1 MSRHRQWRAW
11 QFARRHRNQD
21 MLGSMT
27 SGNDD
32 DPEKLNAIGRWF
44 KRMGWKGELVKFIL
58 TLSILAILLFTHTL
72 LAFLILCGIVWFIKT
87 LFF

>member
-21 MLGSMT
+21 MLGSMM
-27 SGNDD
+27 SGNDY

-44 KRMGWKGELVKFIL
+44 KRMGWKGELLKGVL
-58 TLSILAILLFTHTL
+58 TIAALIVIWECGLIIPFVIVG
-72 LAFLILCGIVWFIKT
+72 FLVMVFK
-87 LFF
+87 